1 MRMYDMIY
9 KKREGQEL
17 TQEEINFFINKYT
30 EGSIPDYQVSAM
42 LMAIYFRGMSK
53 KETYYL
59 TEAMRFS
66 GDVIDLSGIEGIK
79 VDKHSTGG
87 VGDTTTL
94 VVGPLVASCGVPVAK
109 MSGRGLGH
117 TGGTIDKLE
126 SIPGFNVEMSIEQFI
141 HTVNHVK
148 LAVTGQSG
156 DLAPAD
162 KKLYALRD
170 VTATV
175 DNIGLIASSIMS
187 KKLAAGSNAIIL
199 DVKIGSGAFMK
210 TLDDGIELAKEMVD
224 IGHSANRETIAL
236 LTNMEQPLGNA
247 VGNALEVKE
256 AIDTLNNKG
265 PADLEELCVHLASYM
280 LLMSKKTKSINEGIK
295 IITQKLKSG
304 EAFEKFKEF
313 IQAQGGDISVIDDI
327 SRLPQAKYVTK
338 IKATSAGYIQA
349 IKTNEIGLAALALG
363 AGRENK
369 AASIDLSAGLQ
380 MHKKIGEQVLVGD
393 TIATIHTNKK
403 ESIEQA
409 SNMILNALELSKNS
423 ISKPKLIQAIVSKD
437 EIKIL

>member
-1 MRMYDMIY
+1 MYDLIY

-17 TQEEINFFINKYT
+17 TQDEINFFINKYT
-30 EGSIPDYQVSAM
+30 DGSIPDYQVSAM

-66 GDVIDLSGIEGIK
+66 GDVVDLSGIEGIK

-94 VVGPLVASCGVPVAK
+94 VVGPLVASCGIPVAK

-126 SIPGFNVEMSIEQFI
+126 SIPGFNVEMSTEQFI
-141 HTVNHVK
+141 HTVNRVK
-148 LAVTGQSG
+148 LAVIGQSG

-187 KKLAAGSNAIIL
+187 KKLAAGSNAIML
-199 DVKIGSGAFMK
+199 DVKFGSGAFMK
-210 TLDDGIELAKEMVD
+210 TLEEGIELAKEMVD
-224 IGHSANRETIAL
+224 IGNSANRETIAL
-236 LTNMEQPLGNA
+236 LTSMQQPLGNA

-265 PADLEELCVHLASYM
+265 PADLEALCIHLASYM
-280 LLMSKKTKSINEGIK
+280 LLLAKKIKTINEGIE
-295 IITQKLKSG
+295 ITTQKLRSG
-304 EAFEKFKEF
+304 EAFAKFKEF
-313 IQAQGGDISVIDDI
+313 IQAQGGDISVIDDTN
-327 SRLPQAKYVTK
+327 RLPKAKYVK
-338 IKATSAGYIQA
+338 PIKATAEGYIQMM
-349 IKTNEIGLAALALG
+349 KTNEIGLAALVLG

-369 AASIDLSAGLQ
+369 ESAIDLSAGLQ
-380 MHKKIGEQVLVGD
+380 MHKKIGDQVAVGD
-393 TIATIHTNKK
+393 PIATVYTNKQ

-409 SNMILNALELSKNS
+409 SHIVLNSLKLSKES
-423 ISKPKLIQAIVSKD
+423 VPTPKLIQAIVSKD
-437 EIKIL
+437 QIKIL